1 MVWADVLYKLQS
13 DIASI
18 EWKIA
23 FNVCSSEVQ
32 SAFSQDT
39 SPYLQPACTQE
50 RSPVAVH
57 SIALTPSPDDC
68 IVSACGEQ

>member
-39 SPYLQPACTQE
+39 SPYL
-50 RSPVAVH
+50 H
-57 SIALTPSPDDC
+57 SMATRMHTREVTSC
-68 IVSACGEQ
+68 SA